1 MLDNAYQRRREI
13 ERMLL
18 SGKKLTLAELARR
31 YGVSTTAIRR
41 DFDLINAE
49 LPLVSKRG
57 NGGGYYLLR
66 GPTPYQN
73 TLSLE
78 QLKCLKELIVSCS
91 IEQKEV
97 ILSIMHEFGPYYLE
111 LFD

>member
-1 MLDNAYQRRREI
+1 MLDNVFQRRREI

-18 SGKKLTLAELARR
+18 SGKTLTIAELMGI
-31 YGVSTTAIRR
+31 YGVSKNAIRR
-41 DFDLINAE
+41 DFDIINAE

-57 NGGGYYLLR
+57 NGGGYYLMK

-78 QLKCLKELIVSCS
+78 QLRCLKELILICS
-91 IEQKEV
+91 REQEEI
-97 ILSIMHEFGPYYLE
+97 ILSIMREFGPYYLE